1 MVDDGEW
8 EEIHRLAKRSKQ
20 REKKKKRDKEIKES
34 IEELTKSFRWNFRFF
49 GKP

>member
-8 EEIHRLAKRSKQ
+8 EEIHGLAERSKQ

-34 IEELTKSFRWNFRFF
+34 LECFTKSFRWNFRFF